1 MASLLKKKNEAAGSE
16 VPAWHPNLRNFQR
29 LPDTKVIRTAFFINV
44 AVITVAAA
52 MLLYVGKDEWQ
63 LHSYRAQID
72 DWQRQ
77 IDRDRKGSN
86 AAIAMYAKYREEEA
100 KLQEIDQ
107 FVKSKPIVSQLLMH
121 LGSSLPRNM
130 ALDYFDL
137 REAGLILRATV
148 RGAPD
153 QASGLASAYID
164 QLRAD
169 KDLLIFDEIT
179 PTGTGRNAQS
189 GRVTIEVFLHLKS
202 AGKTGRR

>member
-1 MASLLKKKNEAAGSE
+1 
-16 VPAWHPNLRNFQR
+16 
-29 LPDTKVIRTAFFINV
+29 
-44 AVITVAAA
+44 
-52 MLLYVGKDEWQ
+52 
-63 LHSYRAQID
+63 
-72 DWQRQ
+72 
-77 IDRDRKGSN
+77 
-86 AAIAMYAKYREEEA
+86 
-100 KLQEIDQ
+100 
-107 FVKSKPIVSQLLMH
+107 
-121 LGSSLPRNM
+121 M

-189 GRVTIEVFLHLKS
+189 G
-202 AGKTGRR
+202 A